1 MKKNSILIASL
12 AFLSAAVASNADKTK
27 WSPYVGV
34 ETGVDLVST
43 VTAGKSTDEA
53 GTCDIS
59 LKPGAA
65 FGIEAGLTH
74 GSLFL
79 GAELRYS
86 QAKLDTLTWYDSEG
100 VSYEKLPAT
109 DGQLRQLTL
118 APTIGYRL
126 FSNGKL
132 SVAGQLTAGWLRREF
147 SDVKHDDAENSTEN
161 VLDDAKSTWLIKPSL
176 VLNYALGEHSS
187 IKLRYAYA
195 FSGKTTGT
203 DLTVSSDDDDR
214 NRNPDIAAIKT
225 HSLSLGYSY
234 QF

>member
-12 AFLSAAVASNADKTK
+12 AFLGAAVAGNADETK
-27 WSPYVGV
+27 WSPYVGA

-43 VTAGKSTDEA
+43 VTTGKSTDEA

-65 FGIEAGLTH
+65 FGLEGGFTH
-74 GSLFL
+74 GSLSL
-79 GAELRYS
+79 GVELRYS

-100 VSYEKLPAT
+100 VSYDKLPAT

-132 SVAGQLTAGWLRREF
+132 AVAGQLTAGWLRREF

-161 VLDDAKSTWLIKPSL
+161 VLDDAKSTWLIKPSV
-176 VLNYALGEHSS
+176 VLSYALGEHSS

-195 FSGKTTGT
+195 FSGKTTAT
-203 DLTVSSDDDDR
+203 DLTVADDDEDN

-225 HSLSLGYSY
+225 HSLSLGYNY